1 MVSTLSQASSRL
13 GSTDGFVEAI
23 VEAASE
29 STSKCITDR
38 GGVNFPHNS
47 CNSGMSNITGALTPI
62 VSSPSQA
69 NDTWGCGNGEG
80 LARCNDPPLS
90 NKLMAPVC
98 GILLDK
104 PCLVK

>member
-1 MVSTLSQASSRL
+1 MNNITGGLTPMVSTLSQASARL

-80 LARCNDPPLS
+80 LARGE
-90 NKLMAPVC
+90 KLP
-98 GILLDK
+98 
-104 PCLVK
+104 